1 MMTSYDIG
9 EALLEEVKALNKKPS
24 LLLHACCAPCSS
36 FPLTKLKDLFEITI
50 FYNNSNIYPS
60 EEYYRRRDELI
71 NFIKT
76 FNEEYNVDIKLIIPE
91 YKGEEFTKKL
101 EYGKDDLEKGN
112 RCKFCYAYRLNESYL
127 YALEN
132 KFEYFT
138 TVMTIS
144 SQKDEKTL
152 NKIGRILESKYK
164 KVKFI
169 EHNFKKKN
177 GQLRSLELSKKYN
190 LYRQTYC
197 GCKYSYDNS
206 KIMKTK

>member
-9 EALLEEVKALNKKPS
+9 EALLDEVKALNKKPS

-71 NFIKT
+71 NFIKI

>member
-9 EALLEEVKALNKKPS
+9 EALLDEVKALNKKPS

-60 EEYYRRRDELI
+60 EEYYRRHDELI
-71 NFIKT
+71 NFIKI

>member
-1 MMTSYDIG
+1 MTSYDIG

-71 NFIKT
+71 DFIKI

-190 LYRQTYC
+190 LY
-197 GCKYSYDNS
+197 
-206 KIMKTK
+206 

>member
-91 YKGEEFTKKL
+91 YKSEEFTKKL

>member
-71 NFIKT
+71 NFIKI

-152 NKIGRILESKYK
+152 NKIGRILESKYE